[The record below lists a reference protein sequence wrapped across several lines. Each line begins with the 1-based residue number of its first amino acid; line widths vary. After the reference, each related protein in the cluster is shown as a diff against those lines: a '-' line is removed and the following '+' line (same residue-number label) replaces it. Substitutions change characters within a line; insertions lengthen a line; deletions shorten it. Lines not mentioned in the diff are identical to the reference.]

1 MPWIGTPAAPR
12 GFGQTEVRASVAH
25 TEPFSSNEGVLGE
38 RERLSQIVGVFGRHG
53 LRGLAA
59 HLGIGVGSDE
69 ESAKPR
75 PETVVAIMRELGPVA
90 VKFGQILAMRSDLLS
105 PEWIRALSTLQDRV
119 PALPFEQIRPAIEAA
134 IGGPIDE
141 HFASF
146 DPEPLAA
153 ASIAQ
158 VHAGTLQTGQRVI
171 VKVRRPDIER
181 TVDADLRLL
190 RRLAR
195 AAERRIPEVA
205 RLKPDELLRYFA
217 ESLDREMDLSAEGRA
232 SEEIGAFLTP
242 LGIRTARFEWH
253 LTGRRVNV
261 QERLDGIPATDLD
274 AARGLDLAALARTYA
289 RAVLRMIIFNGQFHA
304 DPHPGNV
311 ILLEHSTL
319 AFIDFGAVG
328 TLLPRR
334 REELV
339 RLALAIAADD
349 IAGVVDMLMVWAGD
363 PPVNRQRLE
372 LALSELIGQFK
383 NVVLEQI
390 DLTRIFNQV
399 FALLREFQLS
409 LPPDLALV
417 LRTLLTAEG
426 FVRRIDPSFDIGS
439 ELAPIARELIAER
452 TSATHLRKEGRKLL
466 AAFGRAALS
475 TPDFIGQLEKI
486 ARTGKLPISLDARD
500 VEQLRGL
507 SAKRGRP
514 DPHLLPGALAISAAV
529 LAEPMPAA
537 AVVSLT
543 LGGVLLLLNWRTSR

>member
-1 MPWIGTPAAPR
+1 MRLQPASSRSAP
-12 GFGQTEVRASVAH
+12 EV
-25 TEPFSSNEGVLGE
+25 EI
-38 RERLSQIVGVFGRHG
+38 RERDRLAQLALLFGRHG
-53 LRGLAA
+53 LRGLASR
-59 HLGIGVGSDE
+59 LGFGTAAADE
-69 ESAKPR
+69 LEAAR
-75 PETVVAIMRELGPVA
+75 PEAVVAVLRDIGPVG

-119 PALPFEQIRPAIEAA
+119 PALPFQEIRPVIEAA

-141 HFASF
+141 HFQTF

-158 VHAGTLQTGQRVI
+158 VHAATLPNGERVI
-171 VKVRRPDIER
+171 VKVRRPGIER

-205 RLKPDELLRYFA
+205 RLRPDELLRYFA
-217 ESLDREMDLSAEGRA
+217 ESLEREMDLSAEGRA
-232 SEEIGAFLTP
+232 SDEIGAFLAP
-242 LGIRTARFEWH
+242 LKIRTARFEWQ

-274 AARGLDLAALARTYA
+274 AARARGLDLAALARSYA
-289 RAVLRMIIFNGQFHA
+289 QAVLRMIIFNGQFHA

-311 ILLEHSTL
+311 ILLDGPTL

-349 IAGVVDMLMVWAGD
+349 TAGVVDILMVWAGD
-363 PPVNRQRLE
+363 PPVDRHRLE
-372 LALSELIGQFK
+372 LALAELIDQFK
-383 NVVLEQI
+383 NVVLDQI

-426 FVRRIDPSFDIGS
+426 FVRRIDPSFDIGG
-439 ELAPIARELIAER
+439 ELAPIARELVAER
-452 TSATHLRKEGRKLL
+452 TSVTHLRKEARKLF

-475 TPDFIGQLEKI
+475 TPDLIGQVERV
-486 ARTGKLPISLDARD
+486 ARTGKLPISLDGRD
-500 VEQLRGL
+500 LEQLRGQE
-507 SAKRGRP
+507 KRRRP
-514 DPHLLPGALAISAAV
+514 DPHLLPSALAISAAI

-537 AVVSLT
+537 AVLSLT
-543 LGGVLLLLNWRTSR
+543 LGGVLLLLNWQTNR

>member
-1 MPWIGTPAAPR
+1 
-12 GFGQTEVRASVAH
+12 
-25 TEPFSSNEGVLGE
+25 VLSE
-38 RERLSQIVGVFGRHG
+38 RERLGQIFGVFGRHG

-59 HLGIGVGSDE
+59 RLGLGAGSDE
-69 ESAKPR
+69 ELTTPR
-75 PETVVAIMRELGPVA
+75 PDAVVAIMRELGPVA

-105 PEWIRALSTLQDRV
+105 PDWIRALSTLQDRV
-119 PALPFEQIRPAIEAA
+119 PALPFDEQRPAIEAA
-134 IGGPIDE
+134 IGGSIDE
-141 HFASF
+141 HFESF
-146 DPEPLAA
+146 DKEPLAA

-158 VHAGTLQTGQRVI
+158 VHAATLRTGEQVI
-171 VKVRRPDIER
+171 VKVRRPGIER

-232 SEEIGAFLTP
+232 SDEIGAYLAG
-242 LGIRTARFEWH
+242 LGIRTARFEWQ

-261 QERLDGIPATDLD
+261 QERLIGVPATDLD
-274 AARGLDLAALARTYA
+274 LARTRGFDLTRSARLYA
-289 RAVLRMIIFNGQFHA
+289 QAVLRMIIFNGQFHA

-311 ILLEHSTL
+311 ILLDGSTL

-349 IAGVVDMLMVWAGD
+349 TAGVVDVLMTWAGD
-363 PPVNRQRLE
+363 PPVDRQRLE
-372 LALSELIGQFK
+372 LALAELINQFK
-383 NVVLEQI
+383 NVVLDQV
-390 DLTRIFNQV
+390 DLARIFNQV
-399 FALLREFQLS
+399 FALLREFRLT

-426 FVRRIDPSFDIGS
+426 FVRWIDPGFDIGA
-439 ELAPIARELIAER
+439 ELAPIARQLVAER
-452 TSATHLRKEGRKLL
+452 ASPAHLRKEARKLF

-475 TPDFIGQLEKI
+475 TPDLLGQVEKI
-486 ARTGKLPISLDARD
+486 ARTGKLPVSLDTRE
-500 VEQLRGL
+500 VELLRV
-507 SAKRGRP
+507 STEKRTAP
-514 DPHLLPGALAISAAV
+514 DPHLLPAALAISASIM
-529 LAEPMPAA
+529 AEAMPAA
-537 AVVSLT
+537 ALGSLI
-543 LGGVLLLLNWRTSR
+543 LAGSILVIGWFRKG